1 MVHGTDIDP
10 EDPEQTLGSYNE
22 VQTGWSASQ
31 GLETPQSS
39 LARETLE
46 NILRKVRKT
55 ETPSQIEENRRLPRY
70 LVENVPVEVAL
81 EDRSIGSDSTW
92 LIDFS
97 NIQFNDWLA
106 VNQFMVLR
114 DRTTAGLT
122 WCCSST
128 I

>member
-10 EDPEQTLGSYNE
+10 EDPEQALGSYNE

-55 ETPSQIEENRRLPRY
+55 ETPSLIEENRRLHRY

-81 EDRSIGSDSTW
+81 EDGSIGSDSTW

-97 NIQFNDWLA
+97 NIQSNDWLA
-106 VNQFMVLR
+106 VN
-114 DRTTAGLT
+114 
-122 WCCSST
+122 
-128 I
+128 